1 MPRRELADRPARD
14 VRVLGVAIS
23 NADKPLWPAA
33 GDSQPVTKLD
43 LARYFEAVGAWML
56 PHLRGRPCSIVRAPD
71 GIAGP
76 MFLQRHALRGT
87 SHLLTR
93 VEVRGSARPFLQVD
107 RIDALVAIAQMG
119 GLELHPWN
127 CAPGRPGV
135 PGRLVFDIDP
145 AAGVEFL
152 AVIEAARAIRERLAA
167 VGLAAFCRTTGG
179 KGLHVVTP
187 LAQPRRR
194 VAGWPE
200 ARAFARALCTAMAVE
215 RPDRYVVNPSKRG
228 REGRVFLDYL
238 RNGDKATAIAPL
250 SPRARPGTPVSMP
263 LEWRQVKAELEPSAF
278 TIRSAPALLERSRAW
293 ADYEESGRP
302 LPSAIRTPGKRTSTR
317 VPAPGSLAI
326 VTGQPKR
333 SDSRRT
339 MDSPTPKPPRRADSP
354 RTNGR

>member
-1 MPRRELADRPARD
+1 MPRRKLADRRARNQ
-14 VRVLGVAIS
+14 RVLGVAIS
-23 NADKPLWPAA
+23 NPDKPLWPAA
-33 GDSQPVTKLD
+33 GDSRPVTKLD
-43 LARYFEAVGAWML
+43 LARYFEAVGARML

-76 MFLQRHALRGT
+76 KFLQRHVLRGT
-87 SHLLTR
+87 SDLLTR
-93 VEVRGSARPFLQVD
+93 VEVRGSARQFLQVD
-107 RIDALVAIAQMG
+107 RVEALVAIAQMG

-127 CAPGRPGV
+127 CAPGRPSV

-145 AAGVEFL
+145 APDVEFL
-152 AVIEAARAIRERLAA
+152 AVIEAAQEIRERLAA
-167 VGLAAFCRTTGG
+167 VGLPAFCRTTGG

-187 LAQPRRR
+187 LAQPKRR

-215 RPDRYVVNPSKRG
+215 RRERYVVTPSKRA
-228 REGRVFLDYL
+228 REGRVLLDYL
-238 RNGDKATAIAPL
+238 RNGDKATAVAPL
-250 SPRARPGTPVSMP
+250 SPRARPGAPVSMP
-263 LEWRQVKAELEPSAF
+263 LEWREVKTGLDPSVF
-278 TIRSAPALLERSRAW
+278 TIRSAPALLKRSRAW

-302 LPSAIRTPGKRTSTR
+302 LPSTMRAPGKRTSTR

-326 VTGQPKR
+326 VTGQPNR